1 MEKEQWNTTRSN
13 LRKRAVKRVNQFFDS
28 LNDEHELEVDTEEEC
43 SFHDDCTSEAIAD
56 SLPNSDIDSGDGGLS
71 GGDDDRNDV
80 DDARD
85 LASCLRDWSRQFG
98 ISLIALSA
106 LLFILKVHHPSLP
119 KDART
124 LLKTQISHA
133 VSSLAGG
140 SFHYF
145 GIQNMFKD
153 EDHHIQPSPFCETS
167 VSMAMF
173 YIVEFYE
180 TQEVEVVPA
189 AWVADDVCQW
199 PTYYK
204 PDELAK
210 AIKNEEQ
217 PGDSWEE
224 YRVRILYKAASYK
237 AARLKLPEAETHTD
251 LQTAEEDDDM
261 PRRKRKRKLLTN
273 QEMIMDQLK
282 IVTLTLQKIQGEHVG
297 GQEVLEADLFP
308 LKDISSLLAV
318 ERRVREE
325 ADYKKKMITALSVIG
340 GVDIKDTVWRIMK
353 HLFTNSLAKQLNWRG
368 VNGKTAFHSLQL
380 KDIITGECYPQTHG
394 AAARVTLAALGVYRL
409 QKSGASDIGYLA
421 LQLCVFRGA
430 PSDPQARLLD

>member
-1 MEKEQWNTTRSN
+1 MHTRQNTQFESDSEDSPVAKRRGSLPAAPKIQGPSVQSTLERRALSPQPRPRHQLVSPELTASPERRPPLASPGNTTPAEGQRSS
-13 LRKRAVKRVNQFFDS
+13 A
-28 LNDEHELEVDTEEEC
+28 T
-43 SFHDDCTSEAIAD
+43 
-56 SLPNSDIDSGDGGLS
+56 
-71 GGDDDRNDV
+71 
-80 DDARD
+80 
-85 LASCLRDWSRQFG
+85 
-98 ISLIALSA
+98 A
-106 LLFILKVHHPSLP
+106 LL
-119 KDART
+119 
-124 LLKTQISHA
+124 
-133 VSSLAGG
+133 
-140 SFHYF
+140 
-145 GIQNMFKD
+145 
-153 EDHHIQPSPFCETS
+153 
-167 VSMAMF
+167 
-173 YIVEFYE
+173 
-180 TQEVEVVPA
+180 
-189 AWVADDVCQW
+189 
-199 PTYYK
+199 
-204 PDELAK
+204 
-210 AIKNEEQ
+210 
-217 PGDSWEE
+217 
-224 YRVRILYKAASYK
+224 
-237 AARLKLPEAETHTD
+237 
-251 LQTAEEDDDM
+251 
-261 PRRKRKRKLLTN
+261 RRLLTN

>member
-1 MEKEQWNTTRSN
+1 
-13 LRKRAVKRVNQFFDS
+13 
-28 LNDEHELEVDTEEEC
+28 
-43 SFHDDCTSEAIAD
+43 
-56 SLPNSDIDSGDGGLS
+56 
-71 GGDDDRNDV
+71 
-80 DDARD
+80 
-85 LASCLRDWSRQFG
+85 
-98 ISLIALSA
+98 
-106 LLFILKVHHPSLP
+106 
-119 KDART
+119 
-124 LLKTQISHA
+124 
-133 VSSLAGG
+133 
-140 SFHYF
+140 
-145 GIQNMFKD
+145 
-153 EDHHIQPSPFCETS
+153 
-167 VSMAMF
+167 MF

-261 PRRKRKRKLLTN
+261 PRRKRKRN
-273 QEMIMDQLK
+273 
-282 IVTLTLQKIQGEHVG
+282 
-297 GQEVLEADLFP
+297 
-308 LKDISSLLAV
+308 
-318 ERRVREE
+318 
-325 ADYKKKMITALSVIG
+325 VIG

-380 KDIITGECYPQTHG
+380 KDVITGTVRNNHLTATATDQEVEAYIKRWLHLAGDRDGGRREREEKRRASQHTRPQEDE
-394 AAARVTLAALGVYRL
+394 
-409 QKSGASDIGYLA
+409 Q
-421 LQLCVFRGA
+421 
-430 PSDPQARLLD
+430 

>member
-1 MEKEQWNTTRSN
+1 
-13 LRKRAVKRVNQFFDS
+13 
-28 LNDEHELEVDTEEEC
+28 
-43 SFHDDCTSEAIAD
+43 
-56 SLPNSDIDSGDGGLS
+56 
-71 GGDDDRNDV
+71 
-80 DDARD
+80 
-85 LASCLRDWSRQFG
+85 
-98 ISLIALSA
+98 
-106 LLFILKVHHPSLP
+106 
-119 KDART
+119 
-124 LLKTQISHA
+124 
-133 VSSLAGG
+133 
-140 SFHYF
+140 
-145 GIQNMFKD
+145 
-153 EDHHIQPSPFCETS
+153 
-167 VSMAMF
+167 MF

-261 PRRKRKRKLLTN
+261 PRRKRKRKQNTQFESDSEDSPAAKRRGSLPAAPKIQGPSVQSTLERRALSPQPRPRHQLASPELTASPERRPPLASPGNTTPTEGQRSSATALLRRLLTN

-282 IVTLTLQKIQGEHVG
+282 IVTLTLQKIQVEHVG

-325 ADYKKKMITALSVIG
+325 VDYKKKMTARINHVCSFFPEITALSVIG
-340 GVDIKDTVWRIMK
+340 GVDIKDMVWMIMK

-380 KDIITGECYPQTHG
+380 KDVITGTVRNNHLTATATDQEVEAYIKRWLHLTGDRDGGRREREEKRHASQHTCKSATIPILQYMCDTVLQ
-394 AAARVTLAALGVYRL
+394 
-409 QKSGASDIGYLA
+409 QKS
-421 LQLCVFRGA
+421 R
-430 PSDPQARLLD
+430 